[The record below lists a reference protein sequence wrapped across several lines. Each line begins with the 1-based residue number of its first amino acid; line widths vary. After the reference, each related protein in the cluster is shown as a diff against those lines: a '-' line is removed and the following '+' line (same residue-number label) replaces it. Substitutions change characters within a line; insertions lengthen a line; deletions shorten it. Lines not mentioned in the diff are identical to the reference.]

1 MSDHIMKKGVM
12 YMLSDKPFWWVI
24 PSICVCVAAFAAAV
38 AVKNL
43 TGVRL
48 LGYLA
53 ILIVCIPAEVM
64 FILARTGTRCEY
76 EADDEKLTIRR
87 PNKPA
92 ECYYYSETRAVEIT
106 LFRMLW
112 IKCGYKV
119 TIETKYRTIIRYY
132 AFDGPNDM
140 IPPTEIPF
148 AILGKNIPQKV
159 ENKEI
164 ISGSEY
170 YGNV

>member
-1 MSDHIMKKGVM
+1 MNDIIMKKGVM
-12 YMLSDKPFWWVI
+12 KMLSDKPFWWVI

-43 TGVRL
+43 TGMRL

-87 PNKPA
+87 PGKPA
-92 ECYYYSETRAVEIT
+92 EHYYYSETRAVEIT
-106 LFRMLW
+106 PFRMLW
-112 IKCGYKV
+112 IKCGYKITIV
-119 TIETKYRTIIRYY
+119 TEYRTIIRYY
-132 AFDGPNDM
+132 AFDGPNDTT
-140 IPPTEIPF
+140 PPSEIPF
-148 AILGKNIPQKV
+148 AILGKHIPQKAANNEV
-159 ENKEI
+159 